1 MAWWAWIVVG
11 ALLLGLELFAIDA
24 QFFLVFLGLGAI
36 VVGSV
41 AMVGIDLPVW
51 AQWLLFAAL
60 SLVAMFTIRRQVY
73 AALRRRPLARV
84 DSDTNQRVQIL
95 EDLLPGKTTRI
106 EYRGSGWTALN
117 VSERAIAAGE
127 EVRIESVEGLT
138 LHVRP
143 Y

>member
-1 MAWWAWIVVG
+1 MEWWAWIIVG

-36 VVGSV
+36 VVG
-41 AMVGIDLPVW
+41 AIGMVGIDLPVW
-51 AQWLLFAAL
+51 VQWLLFAAL

-73 AALRRRPLARV
+73 AALHRRPLAKV
-84 DSDTNQRVQIL
+84 DSDTNQRVRIP
-95 EDLLPGKTTRI
+95 EGLLPGKTTRI

-127 EVRIESVEGLT
+127 EARIESVEGLT